1 MLKNFSTCCEKA
13 SAARTSSDETR
24 ILHQTIAVVSVASRK
39 HGRRL
44 AHRVR
49 EAHLHR
55 DKVRVNCDNTN
66 VLFYLLHR
74 RRSFSSSSPPPHAS
88 RVACRGSAKVSGPKI
103 TVTNPPY
110 TEVFERGYPPRETVP
125 AFFQS
130 KMNWIVR
137 EDARGCKFLH
147 KVRAK

>member
-1 MLKNFSTCCEKA
+1 M
-13 SAARTSSDETR
+13 R
-24 ILHQTIAVVSVASRK
+24 I
-39 HGRRL
+39 
-44 AHRVR
+44 
-49 EAHLHR
+49 
-55 DKVRVNCDNTN
+55 
-66 VLFYLLHR
+66 
-74 RRSFSSSSPPPHAS
+74 
-88 RVACRGSAKVSGPKI
+88 ACRGSAKVSGPKI

-147 KVRAK
+147 KVSAKWMTTLVVVPLFCCASVS